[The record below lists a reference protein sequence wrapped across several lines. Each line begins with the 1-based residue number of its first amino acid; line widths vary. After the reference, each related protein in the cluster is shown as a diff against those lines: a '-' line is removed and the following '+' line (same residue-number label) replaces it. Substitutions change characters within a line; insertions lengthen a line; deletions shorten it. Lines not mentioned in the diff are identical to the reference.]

1 MMNPTQ
7 RLESKN
13 LPSET
18 VGMVGIDDFGISLLV
33 CGVNVVLID

>member
-1 MMNPTQ
+1 MNPTQ

-18 VGMVGIDDFGISLLV
+18 VGVVEIDEFSISLLEYEYCV
-33 CGVNVVLID
+33 G